1 VRKRTL
7 LPRFNVRV
15 IEKVAMVAPLYL
27 YILLAVLI
35 LLGVLSFLPENL
47 KEEYTLR
54 GDLEYTISHPITLLS
69 THYLHWDA
77 EHLCNN
83 KVNFGVVTLGLLIIH
98 SLFLSLIGNQTKI
111 ERGKLIK
118 SSLLVHLF
126 NLIVIPVLI
135 SVIEILFVPFTEFRG
150 FSGVVFAYLGC
161 CCSLPLTTTLLNLK
175 VRFLLLLIVSVPF
188 VCILFLKGLLPAVL
202 VFILLILVFILP
214 YLICSALY
222 RGARNALVVAIS
234 SCILVIFL
242 FLVCNPIPTDIY
254 REGKRIDTTAHLLG
268 LYFGFLG
275 SFVIFTNSFTKLT
288 VSTKRQ
294 TKS

>member
-1 VRKRTL
+1 
-7 LPRFNVRV
+7 
-15 IEKVAMVAPLYL
+15 
-27 YILLAVLI
+27 
-35 LLGVLSFLPENL
+35 
-47 KEEYTLR
+47 
-54 GDLEYTISHPITLLS
+54 
-69 THYLHWDA
+69 
-77 EHLCNN
+77 
-83 KVNFGVVTLGLLIIH
+83 VNFGVVNVGLLIIH
-98 SLFLSLIGNQTKI
+98 LSLSLIGNQTKI

-135 SVIEILFVPFTEFRG
+135 SVVEILSALFTEFRG
-150 FSGVVFAYLGC
+150 FSGVVFAYLGY

-175 VRFLLLLIVSVPF
+175 LLNLKVGSLLLLIVSVPFVF

-222 RGARNALVVAIS
+222 RGARNVAIL
-234 SCILVIFL
+234 SCILVILL

>member
-1 VRKRTL
+1 MS
-7 LPRFNVRV
+7 RV
-15 IEKVAMVAPLYL
+15 IEKVAIVALLYIP
-27 YILLAVLI
+27 ILLAVLI
-35 LLGVLSFLPENL
+35 LLKVLSFLPENL

-69 THYLHWDA
+69 AHYLHWDA
-77 EHLCNN
+77 EHLRNN
-83 KVNFGVVTLGLLIIH
+83 KVNFLVVNLGLLLIH
-98 SLFLSLIGNQTKI
+98 FLFLSLIGNQTKI

-135 SVIEILFVPFTEFRG
+135 SVIEILFAPFTEFRG
-150 FSGVVFAYLGC
+150 FSGVVFAYLGY

-202 VFILLILVFILP
+202 ILLILVFILP

-222 RGARNALVVAIS
+222 RGARNVAILS
-234 SCILVIFL
+234 ILVILL

>member
-1 VRKRTL
+1 MS
-7 LPRFNVRV
+7 RV
-15 IEKVAMVAPLYL
+15 IEKVAIVALLYIP
-27 YILLAVLI
+27 ILLAVLI

-69 THYLHWDA
+69 AHYLHWDA

-98 SLFLSLIGNQTKI
+98 SLFLSLIGNQTKV

-135 SVIEILFVPFTEFRG
+135 SVIEILFAPFTEFRG

-222 RGARNALVVAIS
+222 RGARNVAIL
-234 SCILVIFL
+234 SCILVILL

>member
-1 VRKRTL
+1 
-7 LPRFNVRV
+7 V
-15 IEKVAMVAPLYL
+15 IEKVAIVALLYIP
-27 YILLAVLI
+27 ILLAVLI
-35 LLGVLSFLPENL
+35 LLKVLSFLPENL

-69 THYLHWDA
+69 AHYLHWDA
-77 EHLCNN
+77 EHLRNN
-83 KVNFGVVTLGLLIIH
+83 KVNFLVVNLGLLLIH
-98 SLFLSLIGNQTKI
+98 FLFLSLIGNQTKI

-135 SVIEILFVPFTEFRG
+135 SVIEILFAPFTEFRG
-150 FSGVVFAYLGC
+150 FSGVVFAYLGY

-202 VFILLILVFILP
+202 ILLILVFILP

-222 RGARNALVVAIS
+222 RGARNVAILS
-234 SCILVIFL
+234 ILVILL

>member
-1 VRKRTL
+1 
-7 LPRFNVRV
+7 V
-15 IEKVAMVAPLYL
+15 IEEVAIV
-27 YILLAVLI
+27 LAVLI

-69 THYLHWDA
+69 AHYLHWDA
-77 EHLCNN
+77 EHLRNN
-83 KVNFGVVTLGLLIIH
+83 AVNFGVVNVGPLIIH
-98 SLFLSLIGNQTKI
+98 LSLSLIGNQTKI

-135 SVIEILFVPFTEFRG
+135 SVVEILFVPFTEFRG
-150 FSGVVFAYLGC
+150 FSGVVFAYLGY

-175 VRFLLLLIVSVPF
+175 LLNLKVGSLLLLIVSVPFVF

-222 RGARNALVVAIS
+222 RGTRKALVVASIFLI
-234 SCILVIFL
+234 ILL